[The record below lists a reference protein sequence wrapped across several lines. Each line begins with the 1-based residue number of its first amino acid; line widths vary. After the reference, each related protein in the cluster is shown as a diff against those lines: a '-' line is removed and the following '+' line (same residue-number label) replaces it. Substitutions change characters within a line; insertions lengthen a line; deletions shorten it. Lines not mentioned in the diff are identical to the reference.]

1 MIIVGP
7 SLDVSRVPDS
17 PSHRDYVTVTMYV
30 EGLEEGDV
38 QAVILSHSYSS
49 VNGSGAANN
58 TMISIGG
65 NTYTANIP
73 QYPYS
78 VSVGYK
84 IYLMDDWGYWSV
96 SNAYNYVVIDNIP
109 PQISLVTNS
118 SSRIL
123 KASIAEPANASGVDK
138 AYFSLEVSKWDRW
151 NATMDFDS
159 NTGLWTV
166 TIPFEPSFVN
176 QTLDCVITAY
186 DKTGNSA
193 SASSVV

>member
-1 MIIVGP
+1 MVQSSWRERIHYPFHIRQLTRVIIVGP

-65 NTYTANIP
+65 NTYTASIP

-84 IYLMDDWGYWSV
+84 VYLMDDW
-96 SNAYNYVVIDNIP
+96 D
-109 PQISLVTNS
+109 
-118 SSRIL
+118 
-123 KASIAEPANASGVDK
+123 
-138 AYFSLEVSKWDRW
+138 
-151 NATMDFDS
+151 
-159 NTGLWTV
+159 TGLFQTH
-166 TIPFEPSFVN
+166 TITSS
-176 QTLDCVITAY
+176 LITFHP
-186 DKTGNSA
+186 KSRL
-193 SASSVV
+193 